1 MHKTDD
7 TIVAVSSAAGSGPR
21 AIVRLSGPAAL
32 ALAGKVFA
40 GLTNASPQA
49 MGGFTSREG
58 IVRIGGGA
66 IELPARLYVFRAP
79 RSYTRQDVAELHIP
93 GAPAAV
99 SALEGDVIAAGARA
113 AEAGEFTARA
123 FFSGR
128 IDLSAAQG
136 VADIINAA
144 DEAQVRAAAAAI
156 GGRIYELCRQLSAEL
171 VEALATVE
179 ASIDLAEEGLELEN
193 PQRLAGRLGEL
204 AGRIDAVLARSA
216 GVSEGA
222 ACPRVVLCGAP
233 NVGKS
238 SLLNA
243 LTGTSRA
250 IVSATAGTTRDV
262 LSASMTLGGWPVIIQ
277 DAAGLTDPGDAIA
290 LAADN
295 AARRAV
301 AAADVVVLV
310 IDASAADQDR
320 DDEII
325 ATIRAANPH
334 CPMLT
339 VINKVDLAPDEVSSA
354 SEDMAAEQRP
364 PWHPVVETCALTGAG
379 MEELKA
385 RLAEVLHLS
394 AGRSGQAMGLHQRQR
409 RSLESTAAAA
419 RAAAA
424 LLDSAA
430 ELADVAELA
439 AVELREGLAGVG
451 AVSGQVVTEDVLGSI
466 FSRFCVGK

>member
-1 MHKTDD
+1 MHTTDD
-7 TIVAVSSAAGSGPR
+7 TIVAISSAAGSGPR

-32 ALAGKVFA
+32 LLAGRVFT
-40 GLTNASPQA
+40 GFDDASPQA
-49 MGGFTSREG
+49 MSGFTSSEG

-93 GAPAAV
+93 GAPACAA
-99 SALEGDVIAAGARA
+99 ALEADLIAAGARL

-144 DEAQVRAAAAAI
+144 DEAQVRSAAAAI
-156 GGRIYELCRQLSAEL
+156 GGRIYELCRELSAEL
-171 VEALATVE
+171 VESLATVE
-179 ASIDLAEEGLELEN
+179 ASIDLAEEGLDLES
-193 PQRLAGRLGEL
+193 PGRLARRLGDL
-204 AGRIDAVLARSA
+204 AAKVDRVLSGAA
-216 GVSEGA
+216 GVSESA
-222 ACPRVVLCGAP
+222 QCPRVVLAGAP
-233 NVGKS
+233 NAGKS

-262 LSASMTLGGWPVIIQ
+262 LSASMTLGGWPVMIQ
-277 DAAGLTDPGDAIA
+277 DAAGLTGAADAIA

-310 IDASAADQDR
+310 VDASVADPAR
-320 DDEII
+320 DAEIVE
-325 ATIRAANPH
+325 TIRAANAR
-334 CPMLT
+334 CAMLT
-339 VINKVDLAPDEVSSA
+339 VINKADLANDVR
-354 SEDMAAEQRP
+354 DMAAEQRP
-364 PWHPVVETCALTGAG
+364 PWHPAVETCALTGAG
-379 MEELKA
+379 VEQLKA
-385 RLAEVLHLS
+385 RLGEVLHLS
-394 AGRSGQAMGLHQRQR
+394 VARSGQALGLHQRQR
-409 RSLESTAAAA
+409 RSLESAAAAA
-419 RAAAA
+419 RAAEA
-424 LLDSAA
+424 LLSVAA
-430 ELADVAELA
+430 EVADVAELA
-439 AVELREGLAGVG
+439 AVELREALGAVG
-451 AVSGQVVTEDVLGSI
+451 AVSGQVVTEDVLGAI